1 MPKKSKALRE
11 IAAMKHE
18 AEAALT
24 RATVECRLAESQL
37 DVINKLE
44 EKLERQPVLKAK
56 KPSKAR
62 EQTVKQFNDEAAKV
76 AFEKMRA
83 AANTQGAELE

>member
-24 RATVECRLAESQL
+24 RATVEFKLAESQL

-44 EKLERQPVLKAK
+44 EKLERSPATKVK
-56 KPSKAR
+56 KPSR
-62 EQTVKQFNDEAAKV
+62 VSQQTVKQFNDEAAK
-76 AFEKMRA
+76 AASEKMRA

>member
-18 AEAALT
+18 AEAALA
-24 RATVECRLAESQL
+24 RANVECRLAESQL

-44 EKLERQPVLKAK
+44 EKLERQPVNVK
-56 KPSKAR
+56 KPSRAR
-62 EQTVKQFNDEAAKV
+62 EQALKQFNNEAVKA

-83 AANTQGAELE
+83 ASNTQGAELE